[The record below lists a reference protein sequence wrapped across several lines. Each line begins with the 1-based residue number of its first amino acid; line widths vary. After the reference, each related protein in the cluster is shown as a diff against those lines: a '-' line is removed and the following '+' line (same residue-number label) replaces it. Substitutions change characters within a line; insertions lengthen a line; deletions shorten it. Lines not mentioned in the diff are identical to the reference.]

1 MSDDRNIAL
10 VEGHVVVD
18 DLVAASRIAEIIVKS
33 GFACGHD
40 HRSAISAILA
50 GQAMG
55 VSPFMAC
62 RYITIINGAPTV
74 WGELLRSRADTSPEC
89 LLFASGCYS
98 REEVEVLAE
107 DIDALCGDL
116 ESDQARAERR
126 LLRLLRARAKTAK
139 PGSLIGWAYTVKKR
153 IGGSVGQVHV
163 SIFDE
168 RDAERAGLK
177 GKRGP
182 WQSYPS
188 RMLMHRA
195 AGYLVRDVY
204 PGVAPPFETTEE
216 AEARVV
222 QDPVRAGVIA
232 SPELQETIVEEAEL
246 AGEPDRMPERL
257 PSKTV
262 EPAREGPSSSEP
274 DAWLKY
280 LAGRAIEA
288 GADRDALMSS
298 FREHTPRPWIDLSA
312 AEKKATVI
320 AWAATVEQLAGVD
333 RGVLVDGAWPEEQ
346 SATGQQ
352 ELTA

>member
-18 DLVAASRIAEIIVKS
+18 DLAAASRIAEIIVKS

-40 HRSAISAILA
+40 HKSAIAAILA

-89 LLFASGCYS
+89 VMFASGCYS

-107 DIDALCGDL
+107 DGDALCCDL

-153 IGGSVGQVHV
+153 VGGSVGQVHV

-182 WQSYPS
+182 WQNYPS

-204 PGVAPPFETTEE
+204 PGVAPPFETAEE
-216 AEARVV
+216 AEERVV
-222 QDPVRAGVIA
+222 QEPARAGVVA

-246 AGEPDRMPERL
+246 AGEPDRGPENL

-262 EPAREGPSSSEP
+262 EPAREGPLTSDP
-274 DAWLKY
+274 DTWLKY
-280 LAGRAIEA
+280 LAGRATEA
-288 GADRDALMSS
+288 GADRDALMKS
-298 FREHTPRPWIDLSA
+298 FVEHAPRPWTKLTTE
-312 AEKKATVI
+312 EKRVTVI
-320 AWAATVEQLAGVD
+320 AWAATVKQLVGVD
-333 RGVLVDGAWPEEQ
+333 LDLLLVDGDPEQ
-346 SATGQQ
+346 RAGQQ